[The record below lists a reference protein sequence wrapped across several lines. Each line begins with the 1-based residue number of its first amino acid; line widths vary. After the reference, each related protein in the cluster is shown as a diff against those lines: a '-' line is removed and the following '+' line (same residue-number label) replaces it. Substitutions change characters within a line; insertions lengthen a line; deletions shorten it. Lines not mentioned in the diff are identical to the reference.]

1 MVHLIVGTIAAGCV
15 LAGFVIGFTLIF
27 QSSKKSKH

>member
-1 MVHLIVGTIAAGCV
+1 MIHLIVGTIAAGCV

-27 QSSKKSKH
+27 KNFKK